1 MSDPRS
7 RRNTLVFAVLLVA
20 AFSHSSAILGADEYG
35 GNDPRLKPGA
45 PAAAAA
51 QTTGKKPLTLD
62 DYGKWSRIT
71 STAISPDGA
80 WIAYATSP
88 NKGETKLF
96 LKNPETGKTYETT
109 GGNRPA
115 FSDDSAWAA
124 CLISPSDEE
133 RERLQKGNQPV
144 VIKAE
149 LRNLATGDTI
159 RYDNAQSIDFTPGG
173 AFFTVK
179 KAKILKEAKHGGT
192 DLILRNLKTGTE
204 ENIGNVGGFAVS
216 KPGTRLAYTVDA
228 ADQAG
233 NGLVLL
239 ALGTGVRTVVSS
251 GPADYAQLAWDD
263 AGTALAVLKGTKKKG
278 FVQKENVLIAVLI
291 ADGDEGKSEP
301 KVVIYDPAADKA
313 FPAGLVLSELGSLR
327 WNKPATRIF
336 LGIKENEAEPERD
349 KDKDKD
355 KDKAKPAAANVD
367 VWHYADEQIQS
378 VQMQRAAQER
388 NRTWAS
394 VVHLDPLKFVRL
406 ADDSMR
412 QVLPNED
419 GTVVVGSDPK
429 PYLSDLN
436 WGGAPT
442 DYYLV
447 DTATGQRTPFEKK
460 IARNMGSSPDGRW
473 FLYLKDKQ
481 VWAVQL
487 ATGKKTNLTAA
498 AGVSFIDI
506 EDDHPYELPTYG
518 VAGWAKDGTAVI
530 LNHQFDLYSLPLA
543 GGKPANITAG
553 IGTKEQI
560 RFRYLPTDPEER
572 FIDTSKPLLLTAFA
586 ERSKASG
593 FARLDPGGKPVR
605 ILFGDRTYGRPAK
618 AKSADRFLFSSGT
631 FVEFGDYYVSDGTFA
646 SPKKVTDANPQQAE
660 FAWGSRTLLE
670 FKNRKGQRLQAVLTL
685 PANYEKGKR
694 YPMIVY
700 FYERLSDTFHQYSMP
715 TYDDRPHFSFYAS
728 NGYLVLQPDIVY
740 EIGKPGTSALD
751 CVTNAARAAI
761 ELGYADPKHI
771 GIQGHSWGGYETS
784 FIATQTDMFACVVTG
799 APPTNLISFYDELY
813 KSTGTNQ
820 SGITE
825 HGQVRMGVSPWDNF
839 KLYEDQSAIT
849 SAPNIKAPILIL
861 HGTADGAVD
870 WHQGLE
876 LYNAG
881 RRLGKK
887 IILLSYPDEQHH
899 LTKKENQIDFQVRM
913 REFFD
918 HYLKGAPAA
927 DWIAKGV
934 PFLKKKS

>member
-1 MSDPRS
+1 MFDSRS
-7 RRNTLVFAVLLVA
+7 RRIVVIFAVVLTA
-20 AFSHSSAILGADEYG
+20 ALALPAAAQ
-35 GNDPRLKPGA
+35 A
-45 PAAAAA
+45 PAA
-51 QTTGKKPLTLD
+51 GKRSLALD
-62 DYGKWSRIT
+62 DYEKWSRIT

-80 WIAYATSP
+80 WIAYALDP
-88 NKGETKLF
+88 NRGETKLF
-96 LKNPETGKTYETT
+96 FKNPETGKVYETT
-109 GGNRPA
+109 GGSRPI

-133 RERLQKGNQPV
+133 RERLQKANQPV
-144 VIKAE
+144 VVKAE
-149 LRNLATGDTI
+149 LRNLATGDAV
-159 RYDNAQSIDFTPGG
+159 RYDNAQAVDFTPGG
-173 AFFTVK
+173 AFFTLK
-179 KAKILKEAKHGGT
+179 KAKVLKDAKHGGT
-192 DLILRNLKTGTE
+192 DLILRNLKTGAE
-204 ENIGNVGGFAVS
+204 ENIGNAGAFAVN
-216 KPGTRLAYTVDA
+216 KPGTALAYAVDA

-233 NGLVLL
+233 NGFILL
-239 ALGTGVRTVVSS
+239 ALGTGIRTIVDS
-251 GPADYAQLAWDD
+251 GAADYAQLAWDE
-263 AGTALAVLKGTKKKG
+263 AGTAAAVLKGTKKKG
-278 FVQKENVLIAVLI
+278 FTRKENVLIAVRD
-291 ADGDEGKSEP
+291 AGAASP
-301 KVVIYDPAADKA
+301 KVTIYDPAADKS
-313 FPAGLVLSELGSLR
+313 FPSGMVLSELGALR
-327 WNKPATRIF
+327 WNKAATMVF
-336 LGIKENEAEPERD
+336 CGLKENEPESEKP
-349 KDKDKD
+349 KDPKEKQQVQ
-355 KDKAKPAAANVD
+355 PPTANVD

-388 NRTWAS
+388 NRTWMS

-406 ADDSMR
+406 TDESMR

-419 GTVVVGSDPK
+419 GRVVIGSDPK

-436 WGGAPT
+436 WGGAPA

-447 DTATGQRTPFEKK
+447 DTLTGRRTHFENK
-460 IARNMGSSPDGRW
+460 IARSMGLSPDGRW

-481 VWAVQL
+481 VLAVNL
-487 ATGKKTNLTAA
+487 AIGRKANLTAVSP
-498 AGVSFIDI
+498 VSFIDV

-518 VAGWAKDGTAVI
+518 VAGWAKDGSAVI
-530 LNHQFDLYSLPLA
+530 LNHRYDLWSLPLP
-543 GGKPANITAG
+543 GGKPVNITGG
-553 IGTKEQI
+553 IGTKEHV
-560 RFRYLPTDPEER
+560 RFRYLSTDPEER
-572 FIDTSKPLLLTAFA
+572 FIDTSKPLLLSAFD
-586 ERSKASG
+586 ERTKASG
-593 FARLDPGGKPVR
+593 FASLEPGGGKPVR
-605 ILFGDRTYGRPAK
+605 LLFGDRATGRPTK

-631 FVEFGDYYVSDGTFA
+631 FVDFPDYFVSDGSFA
-646 SPKKVTDANPQQAE
+646 APKKVTDANPQQAE
-660 FAWGSRTLLE
+660 FAWGSRTLID
-670 FKNRKGQRLQAVLTL
+670 FKNRKGQKLQAILTL
-685 PANYEKGKR
+685 PAGYEKGKR

-751 CVTNAARAAI
+751 CVTSATRAAI
-761 ELGYADPKHI
+761 DLGYADPKRI

-784 FIATQTDMFACVVTG
+784 YIATQTDMFACVVTG

-825 HGQVRMGVSPWDNF
+825 RGQVRMGVSPWDDF
-839 KLYEDQSAIT
+839 KLYEDQSAIY
-849 SAPNIKAPILIL
+849 SAAKIKQPILIL

-913 REFFD
+913 RQFFD
-918 HYLKGAPAA
+918 HYLKGAPAP